1 MRILYTF
8 ILCISVCSMAWSQK
22 KDGRQNESYLNRH
35 FYAIGNKD
43 LEHRAYRKVTN
54 ELENGDQVF
63 WIFDGKNQMVVQGK
77 VEINQAG
84 LFKQETR
91 EYLNEDGSI
100 KNQTIK
106 NLDNGRY
113 ATSFF
118 ENGQKKGQVIYLG
131 DQSFTLWRESPESE
145 KLKNRDDFKPS
156 LDMERLQ
163 ELFAQNL
170 QYPISPRRL
179 GQSGTVQIALLISE
193 TGELI
198 EIEPANAYGMN
209 KELVKEALRVIQLYE
224 GPFFPALDLQG
235 NPIEAWMYVPVR
247 FKLG

>member
-1 MRILYTF
+1 MRILFTF
-8 ILCISVCSMAWSQK
+8 LLFTSICFLNQAQTKSQK
-22 KDGRQNESYLNRH
+22 VTYLNQH
-35 FYAIGNKD
+35 FYEISGKDSENRAFQQVENEIQNGEKLVLIFD
-43 LEHRAYRKVTN
+43 LENRLIAQAKKSFN
-54 ELENGDQVF
+54 ETEKFNQEIRDH
-63 WIFDGKNQMVVQGK
+63 FDTQNNLQ
-77 VEINQAG
+77 
-84 LFKQETR
+84 
-91 EYLNEDGSI
+91 
-100 KNQTIK
+100 NQTLK

-145 KLKNRDDFKPS
+145 KLKNRDDFKPG

-170 QYPISPRRL
+170 QYPISARRL

-193 TGELI
+193 TGKLK

-209 KELVKEALRVIQLYE
+209 KELVKEALRVIQLYD